1 MCREEDGLQPLIG
14 SGTTSAVLKGTV
26 QQEAVTP
33 DAERIKKCR
42 AGAWQLILLRSL
54 LEGLMRPL
62 KRGSPSHV
70 GGGES

>member
-33 DAERIKKCR
+33 DAERIKKMQGR
-42 AGAWQLILLRSL
+42 GMAADL